1 MGTLIEEAWG
11 RTRFPKI
18 QGGQAVWALSSNIP
32 LAVATQQWSRPKV
45 LPSMCEEELKL
56 LDVLED
62 QVRLHWSYLEQEDP
76 ELVLRILDRL
86 KLNAVPD

>member
-1 MGTLIEEAWG
+1 
-11 RTRFPKI
+11 
-18 QGGQAVWALSSNIP
+18 
-32 LAVATQQWSRPKV
+32 
-45 LPSMCEEELKL
+45 MCEEELKL